1 MVNQESDKDHCPAQ
15 PSETKIDLC
24 PHNVGPRITNRESLP
39 NWVAA
44 LIAGCYDLVFH
55 DPC

>member
-1 MVNQESDKDHCPAQ
+1 MVSQESDKDHCPERSSGAR
-15 PSETKIDLC
+15 IDLSRPC
-24 PHNVGPRITNRESLP
+24 RAANRESLP

-44 LIAGCYDLVFH
+44 LPPECYDLESH